1 MRKIFAAI
9 CAAVMLLCGAL
20 FAGCASSELEEY
32 DVSDMVV
39 FGSNWE
45 EPNQNQK
52 FIAFNIPF
60 VTALIEVT
68 AERGGFET
76 SKITPKSSFFFK
88 KIVLYTM
95 LTELDAEHI
104 PNIYVNYFNGFIL
117 SEAEAMAFEDFID
130 VIVLD
135 RENMVIG
142 YPVIKVEASEEG
154 GLKGTLLR
162 SVRFG
167 SWCAA
172 DRDYVEQKIETIKR
186 ENR

>member
-45 EPNQNQK
+45 APNQNPK

-95 LTELDAEHI
+95 LTEL
-104 PNIYVNYFNGFIL
+104 L
-117 SEAEAMAFEDFID
+117 SQVA
-130 VIVLD
+130 
-135 RENMVIG
+135 
-142 YPVIKVEASEEG
+142 
-154 GLKGTLLR
+154 LKGVVKHLAGNFKFTVL
-162 SVRFG
+162 
-167 SWCAA
+167 
-172 DRDYVEQKIETIKR
+172 TIIFDGT
-186 ENR
+186 

>member
-1 MRKIFAAI
+1 MKKIFAAI

-39 FGSNWE
+39 FEPSWE
-45 EPNQNQK
+45 APNQNPK
-52 FIAFNIPF
+52 IIMFNIPF
-60 VTALIEVT
+60 VSALIEVT

-76 SKITPKSSFFFK
+76 NKIIPHSMLFFK
-88 KIVLYTM
+88 KVTLYTG

-104 PNIYVNYFNGFIL
+104 PDIRVSYFKGLNL

-135 RENMVIG
+135 SENMVIG
-142 YPVIKVEASEEG
+142 YAVIKVEATEEG

-167 SWCAA
+167 SWRAA
-172 DRDYVEQKIETIKR
+172 DRDYVEQQIETIKR

>member
-1 MRKIFAAI
+1 MKKIFAAI

-39 FGSNWE
+39 FAPNWD
-45 EPNQNQK
+45 PSYNPSI
-52 FIAFNIPF
+52 IAFNIPF
-60 VTALIEVT
+60 VSALIEVT
-68 AERGGFET
+68 AERGRFQT

-95 LTELDAEHI
+95 LTELDAEHT
-104 PNIYVNYFNGFIL
+104 PNIYVYYLNGLNL
-117 SEAEAMAFEDFID
+117 SEAEVMAFEDFID

-135 RENMVIG
+135 SENMVIG
-142 YPVIKVEASEEG
+142 YAVIKVEASEEG

-172 DRDYVEQKIETIKR
+172 DRDYVEQQIETIKR

>member
-1 MRKIFAAI
+1 
-9 CAAVMLLCGAL
+9 
-20 FAGCASSELEEY
+20 
-32 DVSDMVV
+32 
-39 FGSNWE
+39 
-45 EPNQNQK
+45 
-52 FIAFNIPF
+52 
-60 VTALIEVT
+60 
-68 AERGGFET
+68 
-76 SKITPKSSFFFK
+76 
-88 KIVLYTM
+88 M

-104 PNIYVNYFNGFIL
+104 PNIYVNYLNGLNL

-135 RENMVIG
+135 SENMVIG
-142 YPVIKVEASEEG
+142 YAVIKVEASEEG

-172 DRDYVEQKIETIKR
+172 DRDHVEQQIETIKR

>member
-1 MRKIFAAI
+1 MKKIFAAI
-9 CAAVMLLCGAL
+9 CAAVMLLCGVL

-39 FGSNWE
+39 FAPNWD
-45 EPNQNQK
+45 PSYNPSI
-52 FIAFNIPF
+52 IAFNIPF
-60 VTALIEVT
+60 VSALIEVT

-76 SKITPKSSFFFK
+76 NKIIPHSMLFFK
-88 KIVLYTM
+88 KVTLYTGW
-95 LTELDAEHI
+95 TELDAELR
-104 PNIYVNYFNGFIL
+104 PDIYVGYHCGSNL
-117 SEAEAMAFEDFID
+117 SEAEVMAFEDFID

-142 YPVIKVEASEEG
+142 YAVIKVEATEEG

-172 DRDYVEQKIETIKR
+172 DRDYVEQQIETIKR